1 MIMAIQKLIKEIVK
15 KNNKKISKKAIK
27 KINKILE
34 KELELLI
41 LKSSR
46 NADFS
51 GRVIIN
57 ESDVTE

>member
-1 MIMAIQKLIKEIVK
+1 MITQKLIKESARK
-15 KNNKKISKKAIK
+15 NKKKLSKKAIA

-34 KELELLI
+34 EKLKNII

-51 GRVIIN
+51 GRIIIN
-57 ESDVTE
+57 ENDIREQ

>member
-1 MIMAIQKLIKEIVK
+1 MAIQKLIKELTK
-15 KNNKKISKKAIK
+15 KNKKKISKKAIK

-34 KELELLI
+34 EKLKVII

-51 GRVIIN
+51 GRIVIN
-57 ESDVTE
+57 EIDIEN